1 MSLMTKIQK
10 LERIAQ
16 GWMNVVFLSEA
27 VEAMA
32 RGRAEKCAGCEF
44 AVESSWM
51 TNIGDEIKE
60 IQGLKCDKCNCPL
73 SAKTRSVKEKCPLPD
88 PKW

>member
-1 MSLMTKIQK
+1 MSVLTKLQK
-10 LERIAQ
+10 LERIAE
-16 GWMNVVFLSEA
+16 GWTNVVFLSET
-27 VEAMA
+27 VEVIA
-32 RGRAEKCAGCEF
+32 RQRAISCAACEF

-51 TNIGDEIKE
+51 TNVGDDIKE

-73 SAKTRSVKEKCPLPD
+73 SAKTRSINEKCPLPD